1 MQLAKQNYFQLF
13 DLSES
18 YGLDLDKLTAEYHRL
33 QLEYHPDKQSGASEE
48 DRVAAQLAASY
59 INDAYETLKS
69 PLKRAAYV
77 LTTKGKDAESV
88 DQSDL
93 SMEVLVEQME
103 LRESLD
109 ELPRD
114 ETALPKLEDLKSVVQ
129 GKIKNKQK
137 KFEDWVAIDD
147 LDSAKKTF
155 HELQFLF
162 KLLSEIEE
170 GEEIRLGY

>member
-1 MQLAKQNYFQLF
+1 MQLAKKNYFQLF

-18 YGLDLDKLTAEYHRL
+18 YGLDLDKLIAEYHSL
-33 QLEYHPDKQSGASEE
+33 QLEYHPDKHSGASEE

-77 LTTKGKDAESV
+77 LTIKGKDAESV
-88 DQSDL
+88 DQNDL

-109 ELPRD
+109 ELPSD
-114 ETALPKLEDLKSVVQ
+114 ETALPKLEYLKGVVQ
-129 GKIKNKQK
+129 DKIKNKQK
-137 KFEDWVAIDD
+137 KFEDWVAIED
-147 LDSAKKTF
+147 LSSAKKTF

-162 KLLSEIEE
+162 KLLNEIEE
-170 GEEIRLGY
+170 VEEARLGY